1 MEKCNYHFRRY
12 RVAKYHP
19 FLIVVVKETID
30 ENGRTLLSGFN
41 LTHSIEYVLSRPN
54 KFIKIVNPNPNDD
67 ADCFMSVDLVK
78 DKPLGKFTKP
88 IPNWK
93 LSEEDRQQIDKLLL
107 DKYNI
112 E

>member
-12 RVAKYHP
+12 RVAKCHP

-30 ENGRTLLSGFN
+30 ENGKTLLSGFN

-88 IPNWK
+88 IPNWE